1 MRVSNKRVLERKA
14 NLIND
19 YSRMGFNWQ
28 CVIRIKNNQDLMIDK
43 KYHRTYVRT
52 YNSKM
57 TIGYIERVMDNL
69 AKRRDVDVV
78 AAFLEQ
84 DNYFANHL
92 HFAWRCPIELT
103 RDQIAKTMRTRVSFL
118 RDVMPIEGEKAALE
132 YFTKRLYAK
141 GSYNNLFV

>member
-1 MRVSNKRVLERKA
+1 MRVSNNRVLERKA

>member
-1 MRVSNKRVLERKA
+1 MRVSNNRVLERKA
-14 NLIND
+14 NLIKD
-19 YSRMGFNWQ
+19 YSKMGFNWQ

-57 TIGYIERVMDNL
+57 TTGYIERVMDNL
-69 AKRRDVDVV
+69 AKRRTIDVV

>member
-1 MRVSNKRVLERKA
+1 MRVSNNRVLERRT
-14 NLIND
+14 NLMND
-19 YSRMGFNWQ
+19 YSKMGFNWQ
-28 CVIRIKNNQDLMIDK
+28 SVIRIKNRRDLMIDNE
-43 KYHRTYVRT
+43 HHSTYLRT

-57 TIGYIERVMDNL
+57 TLGYIERVMDNL
-69 AKRRDVDVV
+69 VKRRTIDVV
-78 AAFLEQ
+78 VAFLEQ

-103 RDQIAKTMRTRVSFL
+103 RDQVAKTMNTRVSYL
-118 RDVMPIEGEKAALE
+118 RDVMPIKGEKAALE

>member
-1 MRVSNKRVLERKA
+1 MRVSNNRVLERKA
-14 NLIND
+14 NLIKD
-19 YSRMGFNWQ
+19 YSKMGFNWQ
-28 CVIRIKNNQDLMIDK
+28 CVIRIKNNQDLMIDN

-92 HFAWRCPIELT
+92 HFAWRSPLELT
-103 RDQIAKTMRTRVSFL
+103 RNQLSKSMRTKERFI
-118 RDVMPIEGEKAALE
+118 RDIQPINGEKAAIE

>member
-1 MRVSNKRVLERKA
+1 MRVSNNRVLERKA
-14 NLIND
+14 NLIKD

-28 CVIRIKNNQDLMIDK
+28 CIIRIKNNRHLMIDDE
-43 KYHRTYVRT
+43 HHSTYVRT

-57 TIGYIERVMDNL
+57 TTGYIERVMDNL
-69 AKRRDVDVV
+69 AKRRTIDVV

-103 RDQIAKTMRTRVSFL
+103 REQIAKTMRTRLPFL
-118 RDVMPIEGEKAALE
+118 RDVMPIKGEKEALE

>member
-1 MRVSNKRVLERKA
+1 MRVSNNRVLERKA

-28 CVIRIKNNQDLMIDK
+28 CVIRIKNRRDLMIDNE
-43 KYHRTYVRT
+43 HHSTYVRT

-57 TIGYIERVMDNL
+57 TTGYIERVMDNL
-69 AKRRDVDVV
+69 AKRRTIDVV

>member
-1 MRVSNKRVLERKA
+1 MRVSNNRVLERKA

-69 AKRRDVDVV
+69 AKRRTIDVV

-103 RDQIAKTMRTRVSFL
+103 REQIAKTMRTRVSFL
-118 RDVMPIEGEKAALE
+118 RDIMPIEGEKAALE

>member
-1 MRVSNKRVLERKA
+1 MRVSNNRVLERKA

-28 CVIRIKNNQDLMIDK
+28 CVIRIKNRRDLMIDNE
-43 KYHRTYVRT
+43 HHSTYVRT

-57 TIGYIERVMDNL
+57 TTGYIERVMDNL
-69 AKRRDVDVV
+69 AKRRTIDVV

-103 RDQIAKTMRTRVSFL
+103 REQIAKTMRTRVSFL
-118 RDVMPIEGEKAALE
+118 RDIMPIEGEKAALE

>member
-28 CVIRIKNNQDLMIDK
+28 CVIRIKNRRDLMIDNE
-43 KYHRTYVRT
+43 HHSTYVRT

>member
-1 MRVSNKRVLERKA
+1 MRVSNNRVLERKA

-28 CVIRIKNNQDLMIDK
+28 CVIRIKNRRDLMIDNE
-43 KYHRTYVRT
+43 HHSTYVRT

-57 TIGYIERVMDNL
+57 TTGYIERVMDNL
-69 AKRRDVDVV
+69 AKRRTIDVV

-103 RDQIAKTMRTRVSFL
+103 REMIAKSMETRVSFL
-118 RDVMPIEGEKAALE
+118 RDVMPIEGEKAAIE

>member
-1 MRVSNKRVLERKA
+1 MRVSNNRVLERKA

-57 TIGYIERVMDNL
+57 TIGYVERVMDNL
-69 AKRRDVDVV
+69 AKRRTIDVV

-103 RDQIAKTMRTRVSFL
+103 REMIAKSMRTRVSFL
-118 RDVMPIEGEKAALE
+118 RDVMPIKGEKEALE

>member
-1 MRVSNKRVLERKA
+1 MRVSNNRVLERKA
-14 NLIND
+14 SLIKD

-28 CVIRIKNNQDLMIDK
+28 CVIRIKNRRDLMIDNE
-43 KYHRTYVRT
+43 HHSTYVRT

-57 TIGYIERVMDNL
+57 TTGYIERVMDNL
-69 AKRRDVDVV
+69 AKRRTIDVV

-103 RDQIAKTMRTRVSFL
+103 REMIAKSMRTRVSFL
-118 RDVMPIEGEKAALE
+118 RDVMPIEGEKAAIE